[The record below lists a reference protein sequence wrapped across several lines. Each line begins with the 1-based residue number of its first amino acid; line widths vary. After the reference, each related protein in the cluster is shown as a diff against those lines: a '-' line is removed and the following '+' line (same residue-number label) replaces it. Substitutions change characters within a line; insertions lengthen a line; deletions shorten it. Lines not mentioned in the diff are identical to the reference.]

1 MQKSISTRLTVVL
14 LALFTLAA
22 IVFASLNLVK
32 DAEYQKPTDGIWWM
46 EAHGGLEAQRVPAGS
61 PGEHAGIKPADVL
74 LAAGDHPTPRL
85 ASLVREWFR
94 AGVYRRIDY
103 TLLRSGVRIDASV
116 ILIATD
122 RSQYEGLRL
131 VALVYLLIGLY
142 VLFRRWTAPHATHFY
157 IFCLASFVLYAFH
170 STGKLNAFD
179 WTIYWGNILAG
190 ALQPALFLHFAIA
203 FPENRLGDRR
213 SVRLHRWLMALVY
226 LPSVLVIA
234 VQAFAF
240 LYWSATERLSHR
252 LDQVA
257 VGYLAAYYVLAAIV
271 FFSHYRFTQDPLRR
285 QQLKWLTRGTLLAV
299 IPFTLL
305 NVIPFLADW
314 PVPSILNKIAGL
326 CLVFLPLTFSWA
338 IVRYRLM
345 DVDLI
350 FKRGV
355 AYTLATA
362 SLIGLYFGAVALAA
376 ELIHK
381 NLPSFGSWGLIATI
395 IITAQLFDPLKR
407 AIQARVDRVFD
418 RRRYDYRQT
427 LIEFGR
433 GLSSE
438 TDLDAVL
445 ASVNDRL
452 TRTLLVSRVALFLN
466 GPRGDGPRGRYTLA
480 AAKGLDASLMPV
492 TGPAAKALDLN
503 FLKFDSAR
511 QDSGR
516 TDPAHPAE
524 HGETGSHLFFE
535 NPSQALYLSESE
547 RAAAA
552 ALDLHYYLPCR
563 VQQRTIAIV
572 GLGRTTSGDFLSSED
587 MELLE
592 SLASYIG
599 IAIQNA
605 RLYASLAQK
614 ASEYERLKEF
624 NENIVESINVGILAI
639 GLDETVESWNAQME
653 VMFAMPRVDVLN
665 QPIGN
670 IFPPEFMAE
679 FRHLKDEPGV
689 HNLYK
694 FPLPMPTGET
704 RTANIAIAPLV
715 SRNFSVVGRI
725 ILVDDITTRMQLESQ
740 LAQAEKL
747 SSIGLLAA
755 GVAHE
760 VNTPLAVISSYTQ
773 MLAKEVRG
781 NERLAPLLDRIT
793 SQTFRAS
800 GIVNSLLNFSRTGS
814 TEFSEID
821 LNTVIRDT
829 LTLLEHQFKT
839 AAVHLDVNLKP
850 ELPRIIGNADKLQ
863 QVFLNLF
870 LNAKDAMTAGGSL
883 QVATEV
889 NGRVG
894 VLISDTGAGIAPEHM
909 QRIYDPFFTTKTAP
923 SEGQRRGTG
932 LGLAVTYGIIQEH
945 SGRIQVESAV
955 GQGTTFR
962 LEFPAVRKA
971 MHV

>member
-1 MQKSISTRLTVVL
+1 MQKSISTRLTVVS

-22 IVFASLNLVK
+22 VIFASLNLVK
-32 DAEYQKPTDGIWWM
+32 DAQYQKPTDGIWWM
-46 EAHGGLEAQRVPAGS
+46 EAHSGLEARRVPAGS
-61 PGEHAGIKPADVL
+61 PGEHAGIKPGDVL
-74 LAAGDHPTPRL
+74 LAAGDHPTPRM

-94 AGVYRRIDY
+94 VGIWRSVDY
-103 TLLRSGVRIDASV
+103 SLVRSGVHIDASV
-116 ILIATD
+116 ILSKQD
-122 RSQYEGLRL
+122 RSEYNGVRL

-170 STGKLNAFD
+170 NTGKLNAFD
-179 WTIYWGNILAG
+179 WVIYWGNILAG

-203 FPENRLGDRR
+203 FPENRRSDRR
-213 SVRLHRWLMALVY
+213 SVRRQRWLMALVY
-226 LPSVLVIA
+226 LPAVLVIA

-240 LYWSATERLSHR
+240 LYWSATELLNHR
-252 LDQVA
+252 LEQIA
-257 VGYLAAYYVLAAIV
+257 VGYLAVYYVLAALV
-271 FFSHYRFTQDPLRR
+271 FFSHYRTTHDPLRR

-299 IPFTLL
+299 IPFTL
-305 NVIPFLADW
+305 VYVVPFLADW
-314 PVPSILNKIAGL
+314 PMPSLLTKLSSL
-326 CLVFLPLTFSWA
+326 CLVFVPLTFSWA

-362 SLIGLYFGAVALAA
+362 SLIGLYFGAVAIAA

-381 NLPSFGSWGLIATI
+381 NLPSFGAWGLIATI
-395 IITAQLFDPLKR
+395 IITAQLFDPMKR
-407 AIQARVDRVFD
+407 AIQGRLDRVFD

-433 GLSSE
+433 DLSSE

-445 ASVNDRL
+445 ASVTDRL
-452 TRTLLVSRVALFLN
+452 TRTLLVSRVALFL
-466 GPRGDGPRGRYTLA
+466 DGPRGHYTLA
-480 AAKGLDASLMPV
+480 AGRGLDGALMQV
-492 TGPAAKALDLN
+492 TGPAAKALDLSFLN
-503 FLKFDSAR
+503 FE
-511 QDSGR
+511 SGR
-516 TDPAHPAE
+516 PELGRLAPAAE
-524 HGETGSHLFFE
+524 HGEAGSHLFFE
-535 NPSQALYLSESE
+535 NPHQALYLSESE

-587 MELLE
+587 VELLE
-592 SLASYIG
+592 SLASYVG

-665 QPIGN
+665 KPIDA
-670 IFPPEFMAE
+670 IFPAEFMTE
-679 FRHLKDEPGV
+679 FRRLKDEPGV

-694 FPLPMPTGET
+694 FQLPMRTGET
-704 RTANIAIAPLV
+704 RIANIAIAPLV
-715 SRNFSVVGRI
+715 SRSFSVVGRI
-725 ILVDDITTRMQLESQ
+725 ILVDDITGRMHLESQ

-773 MLAKEVRG
+773 MLAKQVRG
-781 NERLAPLLDRIT
+781 DERLAPLLDRIT

-800 GIVNSLLNFSRTGS
+800 EIVNSLLNFSRTGS

-821 LNTVIRDT
+821 LNNVIRDT

-839 AAVHLDVNLKP
+839 AAVRLEVDLKP
-850 ELPRIIGNADKLQ
+850 ELPRIVGNANKLQ

-870 LNAKDAMTAGGSL
+870 INAKDAMTAGGSL
-883 QVATEV
+883 RVSTEV

-894 VLISDTGAGIAPEHM
+894 VLIADTGAGIAPEHM
-909 QRIYDPFFTTKTAP
+909 QRIYDPFFTTKNAP
-923 SEGQRRGTG
+923 SDGQRRGTG

-945 SGRIQVESAV
+945 AGRIHVDSAV
-955 GQGTTFR
+955 GHGTTFR
-962 LEFPAVRKA
+962 LEFPAARKA
-971 MHV
+971 LHV

>member
-32 DAEYQKPTDGIWWM
+32 DAEYQKPTDGIWWI
-46 EAHGGLEAQRVPAGS
+46 EARGGLEAQRVPAGS
-61 PGEHAGIKPADVL
+61 PGDHAGIKPGDVL

-94 AGVYRRIDY
+94 TGVYRRIDY

-116 ILIATD
+116 ILIAVD
-122 RSQYEGLRL
+122 RSQYEGLRV

-157 IFCLASFVLYAFH
+157 VFCLASFVLYAFQY
-170 STGKLNAFD
+170 TGKLNTFD
-179 WTIYWGNILAG
+179 WTIYWGWIVAG
-190 ALQPALFLHFAIA
+190 ALQPALFLHFALA
-203 FPENRLGDRR
+203 FPEDRSSDRR
-213 SVRLHRWLMALVY
+213 GVMRRRWVLGLVY
-226 LPSVLVIA
+226 LPAAIVIA
-234 VQAFAF
+234 MQALAF
-240 LYWSATERLSHR
+240 GLWSATQRLSHR
-252 LDQVA
+252 LDQIA
-257 VGYLAAYYVLAAIV
+257 VGYLAVYYVLAAVV
-271 FFSHYRFTQDPLRR
+271 FFGHYRVTQDPLRR
-285 QQLKWLTRGTLLAV
+285 QQLKWLTRGTLLTV
-299 IPFTLL
+299 IPFTILQ
-305 NVIPFLADW
+305 VVPFLADW
-314 PVPSILNKIAGL
+314 PVPSILSKIAGL

-395 IITAQLFDPLKR
+395 IITAQLFEPLKR
-407 AIQARVDRVFD
+407 GIQGRVDRVFD

-445 ASVNDRL
+445 ASVTDRL
-452 TRTLLVSRVALFLN
+452 TRTLLVSRVALFL
-466 GPRGDGPRGRYTLA
+466 DGPRGHYTLA
-480 AAKGLDASLMPV
+480 AATGLGAALTPV
-492 TGPAAKALDLN
+492 TGSAAKALDLSFLN
-503 FLKFDSAR
+503 FESGR
-511 QDSGR
+511 SDSGHLSSTR
-516 TDPAHPAE
+516 AAE

-535 NPSQALYLSESE
+535 NPSQALYLTASE
-547 RAAAA
+547 RAAAE

-563 VQQRTIAIV
+563 VQQRTIAVV
-572 GLGRTTSGDFLSSED
+572 GLGRTNSGDFLSSED
-587 MELLE
+587 VELLE
-592 SLASYIG
+592 SLASYVG

-614 ASEYERLKEF
+614 VSEYERLKEF

-670 IFPPEFMAE
+670 IFPAEFMTE
-679 FRHLKDEPGV
+679 FHRVKDEPGV

-715 SRNFSVVGRI
+715 SRSFSVVGRI
-725 ILVDDITTRMQLESQ
+725 ILVDDITGRMQLESQ

-839 AAVHLDVNLKP
+839 ASVQLDVKLKP
-850 ELPRIIGNADKLQ
+850 ELPRIVGNADKLQ

-883 QVATEV
+883 QVTTEV

-894 VLISDTGAGIAPEHM
+894 VLIADTGAGIAPEHM
-909 QRIYDPFFTTKTAP
+909 QRIYDPFFTTKNAP

-945 SGRIQVESAV
+945 AGRIQVESAV
-955 GQGTTFR
+955 GHGTTFR

-971 MHV
+971 LHV